1 MEKQEAKAQNV
12 RQELDPNHPQIVG
25 GNNILNQIKL
35 GIDFTKL
42 AKLAQN
48 HKKEMS
54 VFLIL
59 YEKQI
64 VKKIPFYLQTGNYLE
79 ALEIAVNGGD
89 PNNINKVFTEILK
102 REMDSLEEVIE
113 IAIRIKDGL
122 RHLRNYAKKRGVK
135 GIPLLKEIYKF

>member
-1 MEKQEAKAQNV
+1 MEKQEAKAQNI

>member
-1 MEKQEAKAQNV
+1 M
-12 RQELDPNHPQIVG
+12 
-25 GNNILNQIKL
+25 NQVKL

-48 HKKEMS
+48 HKRELS
-54 VFLIL
+54 NFLIL

-64 VKKIPFYLQTGNYLE
+64 VKKITFYLQTGNYLE

-113 IAIRIKDGL
+113 IASRVRDGL
-122 RHLRNYAKKRGVK
+122 RHLRNYAKKRGVQ
-135 GIPLLKEIYKF
+135 GIPLLKEIYKFQKRSPLKDAEKLKMGLKPLG